1 MVSCRAVSSTAFI
14 VALLVSVGA
23 PLDAADGELTR
34 FAFLGEAVV
43 PPEPPPEIGEQTDP
57 PGAPVGGL
65 SALLYRP
72 QTGDSLAVSDDA
84 ARRGPARFYTL
95 DVDLELDGGRPALA
109 ADGARVVGVTALLDS
124 DGKDFG
130 PHTVDPEGLAP
141 APGGDLFVSSEGR
154 SDRGVAPF
162 VRRYGPDGRMRA
174 ELPLPARYLPAERS
188 GDPWGVRNNQ
198 GFEALTTTPDG
209 RFLFAAVENAL
220 AQDGPEATVAAGSPA
235 RLLRWEVDGDEPTGV
250 TDGSRVEWTYPVD
263 PVARP
268 PRTPDATTVAGL
280 VELLALGPETLLG
293 LERSYTEGVGMA
305 VKLYRV
311 SLAEATEVTG
321 RESVRQA
328 LARGEVRPA
337 AKTLLLDLTEVLAEL
352 EIPLDNLEG
361 MTFGPRLPD
370 GRRTLLLLSDDNF
383 ASPRGTQRTQV
394 LAFAV
399 GDEPVSIAAV
409 QGRAHRSPLEGEWVR
424 GVRGVVTAVDPEDEP
439 EDGERRI
446 WVQSPPGAADDDP
459 ATDPTVSKGLAVR
472 LRDGETAPLPGT
484 RVALSGRVAERGFPG
499 ALTVTTLVG
508 SRVRTLGDAPV
519 PEPVT
524 LGAGGRAL
532 PTETIDD
539 DRLTSYDPR
548 PSEKDDADGIDA
560 WESLEGMRVA
570 VPEPVVVGPTT
581 RYGGFAV
588 VPDGGAGASLRTCT
602 GGLVARPDDFNPERV
617 LVSTELLEEAPE
629 LHVGALLSAPVVG
642 VVGYDYANYRVLPTA
657 PVPPAAPGPTGGE
670 ASPPP
675 IATPPEGALT
685 VATYNVLNLHPGS
698 GAERFRRLASDLVV
712 DLGAPNLVALQE
724 IQDVSGP
731 KDDGLVAGGPT
742 FERLIAAIEEV
753 GGPAYEYRQIDPV
766 DGTEGGQPGGNIRV
780 GFLVR
785 PDRLE
790 IVGPPRRVAPDH
802 PCFTGTEDEGFD
814 PSRRSL
820 ALEVRFGP
828 RSLVVVNNH
837 WTSKRG
843 DDRLFGA
850 VQPPVPH
857 TEAQRTCQARVI
869 ADFVDGL
876 LEGDPDAWVL
886 VAGDL
891 NEHEFRPPLAELEAV
906 GLRNL
911 MERIPRAA
919 RHTYNFEGNSQV
931 LDHLLVSPGL
941 LREAVVRARVAHGN
955 ADAPAAEAASDHDPV
970 LATILP
976 RAETAAPPS
985 P

>member
-1 MVSCRAVSSTAFI
+1 MPSSRSPLPTALI
-14 VALLVSVGA
+14 LLLLVCAVPSFGA
-23 PLDAADGELTR
+23 ASGELTR

-43 PPEPPPEIGEQTDP
+43 PPEPPPEVGEQLD
-57 PGAPVGGL
+57 APVGGL

-72 QTGDSLAVSDDA
+72 ETNDYLAVSDDA

-95 DVDLELDGGRPALA
+95 EIDLGVC
-109 ADGARVVGVTALLDS
+109 ADGARVVGVTEILDA
-124 DGKDFG
+124 GGEGFR

-154 SDRGVAPF
+154 TDRGVAPF

-174 ELPLPARYLPAERS
+174 ELPLPARYLPAEGS
-188 GDPWGVRNNQ
+188 ADPRGVRNNQ
-198 GFEALTTTPDG
+198 GFESLTVTPDG

-235 RLLRWEVDGDEPTGV
+235 RLLRWAVDDDRPAGV
-250 TDGSRVEWTYPVD
+250 ADGSLVEWTYPVD

-268 PRTPDATTVAGL
+268 PREPGATTVAGL
-280 VELLALGPETLLG
+280 VELLALGPETLLA
-293 LERSYTEGVGMA
+293 LERSFTEGVGMA
-305 VKLYRV
+305 VELYRV
-311 SLAEATEVTG
+311 SVSEATEVTG
-321 RESVRQA
+321 RESLRESLRRA
-328 LARGEVRPA
+328 KVRPA
-337 AKTLLLDLTEVLAEL
+337 AKTLLLDLTEVLADL

-399 GDEPVSIAAV
+399 SDEPPSIAAV

-424 GVRGVVTAVDPEDEP
+424 ELPGVVTAVEP
-439 EDGERRI
+439 EGGERRI

-459 ATDPTVSKGLAVR
+459 ATSEGLAVR
-472 LRDGETAPLPGT
+472 LRAGETAPLPGT

-499 ALTVTTLVG
+499 ALTVTTLTG
-508 SRVRTLGDAPV
+508 ARARALGEAPV
-519 PEPVT
+519 PAPVV

-532 PTETIDD
+532 PTAIIDD
-539 DRLTSYDPR
+539 DGLSSFDPLG
-548 PSEKDDADGIDA
+548 DDADGIDA
-560 WESLEGMRVA
+560 WESLEGMRIA

-588 VPDGGAGASLRTCT
+588 VPDVGAGASLRTCA

-617 LVSTELLEEAPE
+617 LVSTELLEEAPD
-629 LHVGALLSAPVVG
+629 LRVGAHLSAPVIG
-642 VVGYDYANYRVLPTA
+642 VVGYDYANFRVLPTD
-657 PVPPAAPGPTGGE
+657 PVPPAVPGPSG
-670 ASPPP
+670 ASDPPTQ
-675 IATPPEGALT
+675 IAAPPEGALT
-685 VATYNVLNLHPGS
+685 VATYNVLNLHPES
-698 GAERFRRLASDLVV
+698 GAERFRRLASDIVV
-712 DLGAPNLVALQE
+712 ELGAPDLVALQE

-742 FERLIAAIEEV
+742 FERLIAAIEEI
-753 GGPAYEYRQIDPV
+753 GGPTYDERQLDPV

-790 IVGPPRRVAPDH
+790 IVGAPRRIAPDH
-802 PCFTGTEDEGFD
+802 PCFAGAEGEGFE

-828 RSLVVVNNH
+828 RTLTVVNNH

-850 VQPPVPH
+850 TQPPVPH

-869 ADFVDGL
+869 AESVAEL
-876 LEGDPDAWVL
+876 LADDPDAWVI

-891 NEHEFRPPLAELEAV
+891 NEHEFRPPLAELERV
-906 GLRNL
+906 GLVNL
-911 MERIPRAA
+911 MERIPRAD
-919 RHTYNFEGNSQV
+919 RYTYNFEGNSQV

-941 LREAVVRARVAHGN
+941 LREAVVRPSIAHVN
-955 ADAPAAEAASDHDPV
+955 ADAPAAEATSDHDPV
-970 LATILP
+970 LAVIVPRGETDAAALP
-976 RAETAAPPS
+976 
-985 P
+985 

>member
-1 MVSCRAVSSTAFI
+1 MPSSRSTLPAVL
-14 VALLVSVGA
+14 VLPLLVCAAPPLGA
-23 PLDAADGELTR
+23 ASGELTR
-34 FAFLGEAVV
+34 FTFLGEAVV
-43 PPEPPPEIGEQTDP
+43 PSEPPPEIEEQTH
-57 PGAPVGGL
+57 APVGGL

-72 QTGDSLAVSDDA
+72 ETGDYLAVSDDG

-95 DVDLELDGGRPALA
+95 EIDAEHPVLA
-109 ADGARVVGVTALLDS
+109 PDGARVAGATEILDS
-124 DGKDFG
+124 EGQGFR

-141 APGGDLFVSSEGR
+141 APDGGLFVSSEGR
-154 SDRGVAPF
+154 SNRGVAPF
-162 VRRYGPDGRMRA
+162 VRRYGRDGRMRG
-174 ELPLPARYLPAERS
+174 EVPLPARYLPAEGS
-188 GDPWGVRNNQ
+188 GDPRGVRNNQ
-198 GFEALTTTPDG
+198 GFESLTTSPDG

-235 RLLRWEVDGDEPTGV
+235 RLLRWEVDGDRPAGV
-250 TDGSRVEWTYPVD
+250 AEGSLVEWTYPVD
-263 PVARP
+263 PVALP

-280 VELLALGPETLLG
+280 VELLGLGPETLLA
-293 LERSYTEGVGMA
+293 LERSFTEEVGMA

-321 RESVRQA
+321 RESLRED
-328 LARGEVRPA
+328 LAHGDVRPA
-337 AKTLLLDLTEVLAEL
+337 AKTLLLDLTEVLADL

-370 GRRTLLLLSDDNF
+370 GRRSLLLLSDDNF

-399 GDEPVSIAAV
+399 SDEPVSVAAI
-409 QGRAHRSPLEGEWVR
+409 QGRTHRSPFEGEWVR
-424 GVRGVVTAVDPEDEP
+424 EVRGVVTALDPQEEP
-439 EDGERRI
+439 DGGERRI
-446 WVQSPPGAADDDP
+446 WVQSPPGATDDDP
-459 ATDPTVSKGLAVR
+459 ATSDGLAVR
-472 LRDGETAPLPGT
+472 LRADETAPLPGSEI
-484 RVALSGRVAERGFPG
+484 ALSGRVAERGFPG

-508 SRVRTLGDAPV
+508 GRARGLGEAPV
-519 PEPVT
+519 PAPVV
-524 LGAGGRAL
+524 LGAGGRPL

-539 DRLTSYDPR
+539 DGLTSYDPHG
-548 PSEKDDADGIDA
+548 PDADGLDA
-560 WESLEGMRVA
+560 WESLEGMRVT

-588 VPDGGAGASLRTCT
+588 VPDGGAGASLRTCA

-617 LVSTELLEEAPE
+617 LVRTELLDEAPD
-629 LHVGALLSAPVVG
+629 LQVGARLSAPVTG

-657 PVPPAAPGPTGGE
+657 PLPPAVPAPAGAEG
-670 ASPPP
+670 SPPP
-675 IATPPEGALT
+675 IAAPPEGALT

-698 GAERFRRLASDLVV
+698 GAERFRRLATDLVV
-712 DLGAPNLVALQE
+712 DLGAPDLVALQE

-742 FERLIAAIEEV
+742 FDRLIAAIEEI
-753 GGPAYEYRQIDPV
+753 GGPTYDYRQVDPV

-790 IVGPPRRVAPDH
+790 VVGLPRRVAPDH
-802 PCFTGTEDEGFD
+802 PCFTGAGPDREPT
-814 PSRRSL
+814 RRSL

-828 RSLVVVNNH
+828 RTLIVVNNH
-837 WTSKRG
+837 WKSKRG

-850 VQPPVPH
+850 TQPPVLH

-869 ADFVDGL
+869 ADFVEEL
-876 LEGDPDAWVL
+876 LADEPDAWVI

-906 GLRNL
+906 GLTNL
-911 MERIPRAA
+911 MERIPRAD
-919 RHTYNFEGNSQV
+919 RYTYNFEGNSQV
-931 LDHLLVSPGL
+931 LDHLLVSPAV
-941 LREAVVRARVAHGN
+941 LREAVVRASIAHVN
-955 ADAPAAEAASDHDPV
+955 ADAPDAQAASDHDPV
-970 LATILP
+970 LATLLP
-976 RAETAAPPS
+976 RGETDATPTP
-985 P
+985 